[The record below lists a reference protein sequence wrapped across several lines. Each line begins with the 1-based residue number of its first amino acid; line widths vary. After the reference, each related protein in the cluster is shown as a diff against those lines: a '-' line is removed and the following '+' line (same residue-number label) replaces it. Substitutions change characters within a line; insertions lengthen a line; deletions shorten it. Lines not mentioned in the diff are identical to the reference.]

1 MYLYYDPSQLGPRF
15 RRMNILPA
23 LKEVWT
29 QPEFN
34 EPRDYYSGQ
43 RIGKLYIDLA
53 PGVPEE
59 TVTAYLKDARD
70 KFMEAYS
77 GAAVYYDEHG
87 DDGLREYAQSELK
100 RCADQVRVRIHR
112 NVFLSAKAPGAA
124 Q

>member
-1 MYLYYDPSQLGPRF
+1 
-15 RRMNILPA
+15 MNILPA

-29 QPEFN
+29 QPEFS
-34 EPRDYYSGQ
+34 EPRPYYSNQ
-43 RIGKLYIDLA
+43 PIGKLYIDLA

-87 DDGLREYAQSELK
+87 DDGLADYTKAELK
-100 RCADQVRVRIHR
+100 RCADQVRERIHR
-112 NVFLSAKAPGAA
+112 NVFLRQPAQGAA
-124 Q
+124 R